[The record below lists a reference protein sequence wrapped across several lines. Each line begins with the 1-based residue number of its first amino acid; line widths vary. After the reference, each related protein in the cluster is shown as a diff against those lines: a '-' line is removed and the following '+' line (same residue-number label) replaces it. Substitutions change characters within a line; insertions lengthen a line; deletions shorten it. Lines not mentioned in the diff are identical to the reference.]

1 MQWSSAKQRFSMF
14 MQLQNIIQSATAA
27 WLPGNNGSHKYAFNP
42 QILT

>member
-27 WLPGNNGSHKYAFNP
+27 SLAGNDESHKYAFNP